1 MEKILLVRGA
11 AGANWGVPDKRRHRG
26 PDPEDARLF
35 APEACGVM
43 RQAAGDLCWLLN
55 HGYTLR
61 SAQELVGNRYELVRR
76 QRIAVARC
84 VCSDAALLRRQQH
97 EVKPAQI
104 RNGELWL
111 DGYNILNILESAMAG
126 GVILLGR
133 DGCYRDMAGTHG
145 GYHLVEETMPSLR
158 MLGESLATL
167 EIATC
172 RWWLDSPVS
181 NSGRLKRVLLD
192 LAARMGWLW
201 QVELVFS
208 PDKVLSETPH
218 IAASSDSVILD
229 RCSHWMNLA
238 RWIVDSKMPE
248 AHIVDLSCFG

>member
-1 MEKILLVRGA
+1 MPE
-11 AGANWGVPDKRRHRG
+11 KRRHRG

-55 HGYTLR
+55 HGYALA
-61 SAQELVGNRYELVRR
+61 SSLELVGNRYELIRR
-76 QRIAVARC
+76 QRIAVGRC
-84 VCSDAALLRRQQH
+84 VCSDAMLLRRQQH
-97 EVKPAQI
+97 EVAPAQI

-126 GVILLGR
+126 GVILRGR

-145 GYHLVEETMPSLR
+145 GYRPVEETMPALR
-158 MLGESLATL
+158 MLGETLAAW

-192 LAARMGWLW
+192 LAGRMGWHW
-201 QVELVFS
+201 EVELVFS
-208 PDKVLSETPH
+208 PDKVLCETSH
-218 IAASSDSVILD
+218 GVATSDSVILD
-229 RCSHWMNLA
+229 RCSRWTNLA
-238 RWIVDSKMPE
+238 RWIIDAKVPG
-248 AHIVDLSCFG
+248 AHVVDLGCGG